1 MISVLNHSL
10 EFESHALT
18 RLRVGQ
24 VVIPVS
30 KQKQIHMGEAALP
43 VIGDGATRTAV
54 HARVLDLGAKLIRGA
69 GSQGRQ
75 PKPALPIPGGVRHD
89 ARSPRTTLSLHSS
102 ALKKISENPRIRAI
116 LRPRC

>member
-43 VIGDGATRTAV
+43 VIGD
-54 HARVLDLGAKLIRGA
+54 ARPERP
-69 GSQGRQ
+69 SM
-75 PKPALPIPGGVRHD
+75 PASLAL
-89 ARSPRTTLSLHSS
+89 AR
-102 ALKKISENPRIRAI
+102 N
-116 LRPRC
+116 